1 MLVSYFPPFHHSLNV
16 PLYCLQREEVIQ
28 KDVQE
33 RQRLEEELKEQRG
46 LINALTTE
54 TMTLREGVAA
64 LQVREYI
71 FLIHHC

>member
-1 MLVSYFPPFHHSLNV
+1 M
-16 PLYCLQREEVIQ
+16 IQ

-46 LINALTTE
+46 LVNALTNE
-54 TMTLREGVAA
+54 TMTLREDVAA

-71 FLIHHC
+71 FLIHDYTLGCPI

>member
-1 MLVSYFPPFHHSLNV
+1 M
-16 PLYCLQREEVIQ
+16 IQ

-54 TMTLREGVAA
+54 TMTLREGVVA